1 MTKEKR
7 EKVHRLVIFI
17 RISNKENGK
26 KKCLPAW
33 FSTPRGLTWHV
44 K

>member
-17 RISNKENGK
+17 HITNKGNGK

-33 FSTPRGLTWHV
+33 LGTSDDLT
-44 K
+44 